1 MKQLQ
6 TEISAEESQL
16 KKTGR
21 AVEVMRTSLKALE
34 ERVRELERE
43 KKEAGSTMDTA
54 HLKKLETQVQG
65 FERGEGGGEGGGG
78 ERSSNFNCW
87 LLHVHD

>member
-43 KKEAGSTMDTA
+43 KKEGGSTMDAA

-65 FERGEGGGEGGGG
+65 FERGEGEGEGGGG
-78 ERSSNFNCW
+78 ERSRNFNCW
-87 LLHVHD
+87 LHTCT